1 MKLIRPIL
9 PFFFSMLIF
18 STVQAQEDSVRYAKD
33 SAIVTDTD
41 PTTDFFQHGERI
53 PASTKTLLITKA
65 GKIIRLQTWLKDQDM
80 RYADHT
86 LADLDNDGKK
96 ELLVSNFTGGAHCCD
111 EIYIF
116 KSIGVNKYQY
126 VIKLFAGN
134 TEITKE
140 KQFIYN
146 FHEQLGYFFTCF
158 ACSYGDTSDTAP
170 VEVHSITLKYN
181 KGKLAIIPGDKELRN
196 TINDNLAKLGEQPY
210 EKPDEYM
217 GQDNGLRKEIA
228 MNLAVFYYSF
238 GRSLPE
244 TQKLF
249 YKYYKH
255 PDAKKLWSTFVKNLN
270 YIKSDNDF

>member
-1 MKLIRPIL
+1 MNIIKI
-9 PFFFSMLIF
+9 FFSCFF
-18 STVQAQEDSVRYAKD
+18 SIVLFTSLQAQEDSVRYTKD
-33 SAIVTDTD
+33 SAIVTETD

-53 PASTKTLLITKA
+53 TFSTKTLLITKT
-65 GKIIRLQTWLKDQDM
+65 GKIIRLQAWLKDQDM
-80 RYADHT
+80 RYSDHT

-116 KSIGVNKYQY
+116 KNTGVNKFQY
-126 VIKLFAGN
+126 IVKLFAGN

-140 KQFIYN
+140 KKFIYN

-158 ACSYGDTSDTAP
+158 ACSYDDTSKTAP
-170 VEVHSITLKYN
+170 VPVHSITLKYT
-181 KGKLAIIPGDKELRN
+181 KGKLAILPGDKQLRN
-196 TINDNLAKLGEQPY
+196 TINDNLAKLGAQPY
-210 EKPDEYM
+210 EKPDDYI

-249 YKYYKH
+249 YNYYKH
-255 PDAKKLWSTFVKNLN
+255 SDAKKIWIAFVKNLN